1 MKRHSRPI
9 GLLPTILLGF
19 ACSVVVTLFALWAHP
34 VSVLAML
41 DKMLHQ
47 PLILVLNWLPVAL
60 LIAAFAFAFR
70 NVFWSSAAVGAV
82 VGVMSLINRVKL
94 TVRGEPFV
102 PRDITLIKEAADAAG
117 SYDMTLPWFQAGCLL
132 VLTAA
137 FIVLGVLLP
146 LKKAENAPKK
156 RETLVRIVG
165 FVLCA
170 AVLVSAVGL
179 VYSST
184 ELYNSF
190 ETTEPYNLSSVN
202 NELGFVYYFCY
213 HFSTYKIEK
222 PEGFDRDEAAS
233 WETGYVPAQDAA
245 DVNVVFVMNE
255 AFSDILNED
264 VFVFPEGENPMEVY
278 NSLAESENAWAG
290 HIVVP
295 YFAGGTAD
303 TEFDVVSGMQTN
315 LLNPASPSLTAF
327 RTVNRNLDS
336 IFRVFGSDGYTSCF
350 MHPGQSW
357 FYNRENVYDWF
368 GADESFFVEDF
379 EDAEYKGDWVTDES
393 VLRMLES
400 RFEEKSA
407 GGGLDF
413 TYAVTI
419 QNHMSYTEDKYGD
432 YVCPEVETTA
442 ELSPEIQTAVNV
454 YAEGIRD
461 ANALLESLTEFYSAQ
476 SEPVLLVFFG
486 DHLPYL
492 GDNRQGYSELGL
504 PAAEI
509 VGGED
514 PYAAYT
520 APVLIWCNDAAA
532 EALDF
537 ENAVDALDLPEDG
550 RISAC
555 YLGTAVL
562 ELTGRGEVSPWFAF
576 LNEMRRE
583 LPVLH
588 NGFYESADGVIS
600 TEPTAEQSELVSRMR
615 CWAYYKLRYGVVD

>member
-1 MKRHSRPI
+1 MKRHSRPV
-9 GLLPTILLGF
+9 GLLTAILLGL
-19 ACSVVVTLFALWAHP
+19 ACGVVVTLFVLWAHP

-41 DKMLHQ
+41 GKMLRQ
-47 PLILVLNWLPVAL
+47 PLILFLNWLPIAL
-60 LIAAFAFAFR
+60 LTAAFAFAFR
-70 NVFWSSAAVGAV
+70 NVFFSSALVGLIA
-82 VGVMSLINRVKL
+82 GAMSLINRVKL
-94 TVRGEPFV
+94 TIRGEPFV
-102 PRDITLIKEAADAAG
+102 PRDISLIKEAADAAG
-117 SYDMTLPWFQAGCLL
+117 SYDMTLPWFQIGCL
-132 VLTAA
+132 VVMTAV

-146 LKKAENAPKK
+146 LKKSEDAPKK
-156 RETLVRIVG
+156 RGALVRVMG
-165 FVLCA
+165 FVLCL
-170 AVLVSAVGL
+170 AVLVGAIGL

-184 ELYNSF
+184 DLYNSF

-233 WETGYVPAQDAA
+233 WETGYESAPDAA

-278 NSLAESENAWAG
+278 NTMAEGENAWAG

-303 TEFDVVSGMQTN
+303 TEFDVASGMQTN
-315 LLNPASPSLTAF
+315 LLNPAAPSLTAF
-327 RTVNRNLDS
+327 RTVNRDLDS
-336 IFRVFGSDGYTSCF
+336 IFRVFGADGYTSCF

-379 EDAEYKGDWVTDES
+379 DAEYKGSWVTDES
-393 VLRMLES
+393 VLRELVS

-419 QNHMSYTEDKYGD
+419 QNHMSYTAEKYGD

-461 ANALLESLTEFYSAQ
+461 ANAMLEDLTEFYSEQ

-492 GDNRQGYSELGL
+492 GDNRQGYAELGL
-504 PAAEI
+504 PAAS
-509 VGGED
+509 VTGGED
-514 PYAAYT
+514 PFAAYT
-520 APVLIWCNDAAA
+520 APVLFWCNDAAA

-537 ENAVDALDLPEDG
+537 ANAIEALDLPADG

-555 YLGTAVL
+555 YLGAVVL

-588 NGFYESADGVIS
+588 NGYYESADGEIT
-600 TEPTAEQSELVSRMR
+600 TEPTAEEAALVSRMR
-615 CWAYYKLRYGVVD
+615 CWAYYKLRYGVVK

>member
-1 MKRHSRPI
+1 MKRHSRPV
-9 GLLPTILLGF
+9 GLLTAILLGL
-19 ACSVVVTLFALWAHP
+19 ACGVVVTLFVLWAHP

-41 DKMLHQ
+41 GKMLRQ
-47 PLILVLNWLPVAL
+47 PLILFLNWLPIAL
-60 LIAAFAFAFR
+60 LTAAFAFAFR
-70 NVFWSSAAVGAV
+70 NVFFSSALVGLIA
-82 VGVMSLINRVKL
+82 GAMSLINRVKL
-94 TVRGEPFV
+94 TIRGEPFV
-102 PRDITLIKEAADAAG
+102 PRDISLIKEAADAAG
-117 SYDMTLPWFQAGCLL
+117 SYDMTLPWFQIGCL
-132 VLTAA
+132 VVMTAV

-146 LKKAENAPKK
+146 LKKSEDAPKK
-156 RETLVRIVG
+156 RGALVRVMG
-165 FVLCA
+165 FVLCL
-170 AVLVSAVGL
+170 AVLVGAVGL

-184 ELYNSF
+184 DLYNSF
-190 ETTEPYNLSSVN
+190 KTTEPYNLSSVN

-222 PEGFDRDEAAS
+222 PEGFDREEAAS
-233 WETGYVPAQDAA
+233 WETGYESAPDAA
-245 DVNVVFVMNE
+245 DVNVVFVMDE

-278 NSLAESENAWAG
+278 NTLAEGENAWAG

-303 TEFDVVSGMQTN
+303 TEFDVASGMQTN
-315 LLNPASPSLTAF
+315 LLNPAAPSLTAF
-327 RTVNRNLDS
+327 RTVNRDLDS
-336 IFRVFGSDGYTSCF
+336 IFRVFGADGYTSCF

-379 EDAEYKGDWVTDES
+379 DAEYKGSWVTDES
-393 VLRMLES
+393 VLRELVS

-419 QNHMSYTEDKYGD
+419 QNHMSYTAEKYGD

-461 ANALLESLTEFYSAQ
+461 ANAMLEDLTEFYSEQ

-492 GDNRQGYSELGL
+492 GDNRQGYAELGL
-504 PAAEI
+504 PAAS
-509 VGGED
+509 VTGGED
-514 PYAAYT
+514 PFAAYT
-520 APVLIWCNDAAA
+520 APVLFWCNDAAA

-537 ENAVDALDLPEDG
+537 ANAIEALDLPADG

-555 YLGTAVL
+555 YLGAAVL

-588 NGFYESADGVIS
+588 NGYYESADGEIT
-600 TEPTAEQSELVSRMR
+600 TEPTAEEAALVSRMR
-615 CWAYYKLRYGVVD
+615 CWAYYKLRYGVVK

>member
-1 MKRHSRPI
+1 MKRHSRPV
-9 GLLPTILLGF
+9 GLLTAILLGL
-19 ACSVVVTLFALWAHP
+19 ACSVVVTLFVLWAHP

-41 DKMLHQ
+41 GKMLRQ
-47 PLILVLNWLPVAL
+47 PLILFLNWLPIAL
-60 LIAAFAFAFR
+60 LTAAFAFAFR
-70 NVFWSSAAVGAV
+70 NVFFSSALVGLIA
-82 VGVMSLINRVKL
+82 GAMSLINRVKL
-94 TVRGEPFV
+94 TIRGEPFV
-102 PRDITLIKEAADAAG
+102 PRDISLIKEAADAAG
-117 SYDMTLPWFQAGCLL
+117 SYDMTLPWFQIGCL
-132 VLTAA
+132 VVMTAV

-146 LKKAENAPKK
+146 LKKSEDAPKK
-156 RETLVRIVG
+156 RGALVRVMG
-165 FVLCA
+165 FVLCL
-170 AVLVSAVGL
+170 AVLVGAVGL

-184 ELYNSF
+184 DLYNSF
-190 ETTEPYNLSSVN
+190 KTTEPYNLSSVN

-222 PEGFDRDEAAS
+222 PEGFDREEAAS
-233 WETGYVPAQDAA
+233 WEIGYESAPDAA

-278 NSLAESENAWAG
+278 NTMAEGENAWAG

-303 TEFDVVSGMQTN
+303 TEFDVASGMQTN
-315 LLNPASPSLTAF
+315 LLNPAAPSLTAF
-327 RTVNRNLDS
+327 RTVNRDLDS
-336 IFRVFGSDGYTSCF
+336 IFRIFGADGYTSCF

-379 EDAEYKGDWVTDES
+379 DAEYKGSWVTDES
-393 VLRMLES
+393 VLRELVS

-419 QNHMSYTEDKYGD
+419 QNHMSYTAEKYGD

-461 ANALLESLTEFYSAQ
+461 ANAMLEDLMEFYSEQ

-492 GDNRQGYSELGL
+492 GDNRQGYAELGL
-504 PAAEI
+504 PAAS
-509 VGGED
+509 VTGGED
-514 PYAAYT
+514 PFAAYT
-520 APVLIWCNDAAA
+520 APVLFWCNDAAA

-537 ENAVDALDLPEDG
+537 ANAIEALDLPADG

-555 YLGTAVL
+555 YLGAAVL
-562 ELTGRGEVSPWFAF
+562 ELCGRGEVSPWFGY

-583 LPVLH
+583 LPIMHGGV
-588 NGFYESADGVIS
+588 FETADGALT
-600 TEPTAEQSELVSRMR
+600 TELSGEQAQLLSKMR
-615 CWAYYKLRYGVVD
+615 CWAYYKLRYGTVG

>member
-1 MKRHSRPI
+1 MKRHSRPV
-9 GLLPTILLGF
+9 GLLTAILLGL
-19 ACSVVVTLFALWAHP
+19 ACSVVVTLFVLWAHP

-41 DKMLHQ
+41 GKMLRQ
-47 PLILVLNWLPVAL
+47 PLILFLNWLPIAL
-60 LIAAFAFAFR
+60 LTAAFAFAFR
-70 NVFWSSAAVGAV
+70 NVFFSSALVGLIA
-82 VGVMSLINRVKL
+82 GAMSLINRVKL
-94 TVRGEPFV
+94 TIRGEPFV
-102 PRDITLIKEAADAAG
+102 PRDISLIKEAADAAG
-117 SYDMTLPWFQAGCLL
+117 SYDMTLPWFQIGCL
-132 VLTAA
+132 VVMTAV

-146 LKKAENAPKK
+146 LKKSEDAPKK
-156 RETLVRIVG
+156 RGALVRVMG
-165 FVLCA
+165 FVLCL
-170 AVLVSAVGL
+170 AVLVGAVGL

-184 ELYNSF
+184 DLYNSF
-190 ETTEPYNLSSVN
+190 KTTEPYNLSSVN

-222 PEGFDRDEAAS
+222 PEGFDREEAAS
-233 WETGYVPAQDAA
+233 WEIGYESAPDAA

-278 NSLAESENAWAG
+278 NTMAEGENAWAG

-303 TEFDVVSGMQTN
+303 TEFDVASGMQTN
-315 LLNPASPSLTAF
+315 LLNPAAPSLTAF
-327 RTVNRNLDS
+327 RTVNRDLDS
-336 IFRVFGSDGYTSCF
+336 IFRIFGADGYTSCF

-379 EDAEYKGDWVTDES
+379 DAEYKGSWVTDES
-393 VLRMLES
+393 VLRELVS

-419 QNHMSYTEDKYGD
+419 QNHMSYTAEKYGD

-461 ANALLESLTEFYSAQ
+461 ANAMLEDLTEFYSEQ

-492 GDNRQGYSELGL
+492 GDNRQGYAELGL
-504 PAAEI
+504 PAAS
-509 VGGED
+509 VTGGED
-514 PYAAYT
+514 PFAAYT
-520 APVLIWCNDAAA
+520 APVLFWCNDAAA

-537 ENAVDALDLPEDG
+537 ANAIEALDLPADG

-555 YLGTAVL
+555 YLGAVVL

-588 NGFYESADGVIS
+588 NGYYEGADGEIT
-600 TEPTAEQSELVSRMR
+600 TEPTAEEAALVSRMR
-615 CWAYYKLRYGVVD
+615 CWAYYKLRYGVVK

>member
-1 MKRHSRPI
+1 MKRHSRPV
-9 GLLPTILLGF
+9 GLLTAILLGL
-19 ACSVVVTLFALWAHP
+19 ACGVVVTLFVLWAHP

-41 DKMLHQ
+41 GKMLRQ
-47 PLILVLNWLPVAL
+47 PLILFLNWLPIAL
-60 LIAAFAFAFR
+60 LTAAFAFAFR
-70 NVFWSSAAVGAV
+70 NVFFSSALVGLIA
-82 VGVMSLINRVKL
+82 GAMSLINRVKL
-94 TVRGEPFV
+94 TIRGEPFV
-102 PRDITLIKEAADAAG
+102 PRDISLIKEAADAAG
-117 SYDMTLPWFQAGCLL
+117 SYDMTLPWFQIGCL
-132 VLTAA
+132 VVMTAV
-137 FIVLGVLLP
+137 FIALGVLLP
-146 LKKAENAPKK
+146 LKKSEDAPKK
-156 RETLVRIVG
+156 RGALVRVMG
-165 FVLCA
+165 FVLCL
-170 AVLVSAVGL
+170 AVLVGAVGL

-184 ELYNSF
+184 DLYNSF

-233 WETGYVPAQDAA
+233 WETGYESAPDAA

-278 NSLAESENAWAG
+278 NTLAEGENAWAG

-303 TEFDVVSGMQTN
+303 TEFDVASGMQTN
-315 LLNPASPSLTAF
+315 LLNPAAPSLTAF
-327 RTVNRNLDS
+327 RTVNRDLDS
-336 IFRVFGSDGYTSCF
+336 IFRIFGADGYTSCF

-379 EDAEYKGDWVTDES
+379 DAEYKGSWVTDES
-393 VLRMLES
+393 VLRELIS

-419 QNHMSYTEDKYGD
+419 QNHMSYTAEKYGD

-461 ANALLESLTEFYSAQ
+461 ANAMLEDLTEFYSEQ

-492 GDNRQGYSELGL
+492 GDNRQGYAELGL
-504 PAAEI
+504 PAAS
-509 VGGED
+509 VTGGED
-514 PYAAYT
+514 PFAAYT
-520 APVLIWCNDAAA
+520 APVLFWCNDAAA

-537 ENAVDALDLPEDG
+537 ANAIEALDLPADG

-555 YLGTAVL
+555 YLGAVVL

-588 NGFYESADGVIS
+588 NGYYESADGEIT
-600 TEPTAEQSELVSRMR
+600 TEPTAEEAALVSRMR
-615 CWAYYKLRYGVVD
+615 CWAYYKLRYGVVK

>member
-1 MKRHSRPI
+1 MKRHSRPV
-9 GLLPTILLGF
+9 GLLTAILLGL
-19 ACSVVVTLFALWAHP
+19 ACSVVVTLFVLWAHP

-41 DKMLHQ
+41 GKMLRQ
-47 PLILVLNWLPVAL
+47 PLILFLNWLPIAL
-60 LIAAFAFAFR
+60 LTAAFAFAFR
-70 NVFWSSAAVGAV
+70 NVFFSSALVGLIA
-82 VGVMSLINRVKL
+82 GAMSLINRVKL
-94 TVRGEPFV
+94 TIRGEPFV
-102 PRDITLIKEAADAAG
+102 PRDISLIKEAADAAG
-117 SYDMTLPWFQAGCLL
+117 SYDMTLPWFQIGCL
-132 VLTAA
+132 VVMTAV

-146 LKKAENAPKK
+146 LKKSEDAPKK
-156 RETLVRIVG
+156 RGALVRVMG
-165 FVLCA
+165 FVLCL
-170 AVLVSAVGL
+170 AVLVGAVGL

-184 ELYNSF
+184 DLYNSF

-233 WETGYVPAQDAA
+233 WETGYESAPDAA

-278 NSLAESENAWAG
+278 NTLAEGENAWAG

-303 TEFDVVSGMQTN
+303 TEFDVASGMQTN
-315 LLNPASPSLTAF
+315 LLNPAAPSLTAF
-327 RTVNRNLDS
+327 RTVNRDLDS
-336 IFRVFGSDGYTSCF
+336 IFRVFGADGYTSCF

-379 EDAEYKGDWVTDES
+379 DAEYKGSWVTDES
-393 VLRMLES
+393 VLRELIS

-419 QNHMSYTEDKYGD
+419 QNHMSYTAEKYGD

-461 ANALLESLTEFYSAQ
+461 ANAMLEDLTEFYSAQ
-476 SEPVLLVFFG
+476 DEPVLLVFFG

-492 GDNRQGYSELGL
+492 GDNRQGYAELGL
-504 PAAEI
+504 PAAS
-509 VGGED
+509 VTGGED
-514 PYAAYT
+514 PFAAYT
-520 APVLIWCNDAAA
+520 APVLFWCNDAAA

-537 ENAVDALDLPEDG
+537 ANAIEALDLPADG

-555 YLGTAVL
+555 YLGAAVL

-588 NGFYESADGVIS
+588 NGYYESADGEIT
-600 TEPTAEQSELVSRMR
+600 TEPTAEETALVSRMR
-615 CWAYYKLRYGVVD
+615 CWAYYKLRYGVVK

>member
-1 MKRHSRPI
+1 MKRHSRPV
-9 GLLPTILLGF
+9 GLLTAILLGL
-19 ACSVVVTLFALWAHP
+19 ACSVVVTLFVLWAHP

-41 DKMLHQ
+41 GKMLRQ
-47 PLILVLNWLPVAL
+47 PLILFLNWLPIAL
-60 LIAAFAFAFR
+60 LTAAFAFAFR
-70 NVFWSSAAVGAV
+70 NVFFSSALVGLIA
-82 VGVMSLINRVKL
+82 GAMSLINRVKL
-94 TVRGEPFV
+94 TIRGEPFV
-102 PRDITLIKEAADAAG
+102 PRDISLIKEAADAAG
-117 SYDMTLPWFQAGCLL
+117 SYDMTLPWFQIGCL
-132 VLTAA
+132 VVMTAV

-146 LKKAENAPKK
+146 LKKSEDAPKK
-156 RETLVRIVG
+156 RGALVRVMG
-165 FVLCA
+165 FVLCL
-170 AVLVSAVGL
+170 AVLVGAVGL

-184 ELYNSF
+184 DLYNSF

-202 NELGFVYYFCY
+202 NELGFVYYFCC

-233 WETGYVPAQDAA
+233 WETGYESAPDAA

-278 NSLAESENAWAG
+278 NTLAEGENAWAG

-315 LLNPASPSLTAF
+315 LLNPAAPSLTAF
-327 RTVNRNLDS
+327 RTVNRDLDS
-336 IFRVFGSDGYTSCF
+336 IFRVFGADGYTSCF

-379 EDAEYKGDWVTDES
+379 DAEYKGSWVTDES
-393 VLRMLES
+393 VLRELVS

-419 QNHMSYTEDKYGD
+419 QNHMSYTAEKYGD

-461 ANALLESLTEFYSAQ
+461 ANAMLEDLTEFYSEQ

-492 GDNRQGYSELGL
+492 GDNRQGYAELGL
-504 PAAEI
+504 PAAS
-509 VGGED
+509 VTGGED
-514 PYAAYT
+514 PFAAYT
-520 APVLIWCNDAAA
+520 APVLFWCNDAAA

-537 ENAVDALDLPEDG
+537 ANAIEALDLPADG

-555 YLGTAVL
+555 YLGAAVL

-588 NGFYESADGVIS
+588 NGYYESADGEIT
-600 TEPTAEQSELVSRMR
+600 TEPTAEEAALVSRMR
-615 CWAYYKLRYGVVD
+615 CWAYYKLRYGVVK

>member
-1 MKRHSRPI
+1 MKRHSRPV
-9 GLLPTILLGF
+9 GLLTAILLGL
-19 ACSVVVTLFALWAHP
+19 ACGVVVTLFVLWAHP

-41 DKMLHQ
+41 GKMLRQ
-47 PLILVLNWLPVAL
+47 PLILFLNWLPIAL
-60 LIAAFAFAFR
+60 LTAAFAFAFR
-70 NVFWSSAAVGAV
+70 NVFFSSALVGLIVGA
-82 VGVMSLINRVKL
+82 MSLINRVKL
-94 TVRGEPFV
+94 TIRGEPFV
-102 PRDITLIKEAADAAG
+102 PRDISLIKEAADAAG
-117 SYDMTLPWFQAGCLL
+117 SYDMTLPWFQIGCL
-132 VLTAA
+132 VVMTAV

-146 LKKAENAPKK
+146 LKKSEDAPKK
-156 RETLVRIVG
+156 RGALVRVMG
-165 FVLCA
+165 FVLCL
-170 AVLVSAVGL
+170 AVLVGAVGL

-184 ELYNSF
+184 DLYNSF

-222 PEGFDRDEAAS
+222 PEGFDREEAAS
-233 WETGYVPAQDAA
+233 WETGYESAPDAA

-278 NSLAESENAWAG
+278 NTLAEGENAWAG

-303 TEFDVVSGMQTN
+303 TEFDVASGMQTN
-315 LLNPASPSLTAF
+315 LLNPAAPSLTAF
-327 RTVNRNLDS
+327 RTVNRDLDS
-336 IFRVFGSDGYTSCF
+336 IFRVFGADGYTSCF

-379 EDAEYKGDWVTDES
+379 DAEYKGSWVTDES
-393 VLRMLES
+393 VLRELVS

-419 QNHMSYTEDKYGD
+419 QNHMSYTAEKYGD

-461 ANALLESLTEFYSAQ
+461 ANAMLEDLTEFYSEQ

-492 GDNRQGYSELGL
+492 GDNRQGYAELGL
-504 PAAEI
+504 PAAS
-509 VGGED
+509 VTGGED
-514 PYAAYT
+514 PFAAYT
-520 APVLIWCNDAAA
+520 APVLFWCNDAAA

-537 ENAVDALDLPEDG
+537 ANAIEALDLPADG

-555 YLGTAVL
+555 YLGAVVL

-588 NGFYESADGVIS
+588 NGYYESADGEIT
-600 TEPTAEQSELVSRMR
+600 TEPTAEEAALVSRMR
-615 CWAYYKLRYGVVD
+615 CWAYYKLRYGVVK

>member
-1 MKRHSRPI
+1 MKRHSRPV
-9 GLLPTILLGF
+9 GLLTAILLGL
-19 ACSVVVTLFALWAHP
+19 ACSVVVTLFVLWAHP

-41 DKMLHQ
+41 GKMLRQ
-47 PLILVLNWLPVAL
+47 PLILFLNWLPIAL
-60 LIAAFAFAFR
+60 LTAAFAFAFR
-70 NVFWSSAAVGAV
+70 NVFFSSALVGLIA
-82 VGVMSLINRVKL
+82 GAMSLINRVKL
-94 TVRGEPFV
+94 TIRGEPFV
-102 PRDITLIKEAADAAG
+102 PRDISLIKEAADAAG
-117 SYDMTLPWFQAGCLL
+117 SYDMTLPWFQIGCL
-132 VLTAA
+132 VVMTAV

-146 LKKAENAPKK
+146 LKKSEDAPKK
-156 RETLVRIVG
+156 RGALVRVMG
-165 FVLCA
+165 FVLCL
-170 AVLVSAVGL
+170 AVLVGAVGL

-184 ELYNSF
+184 DLYNSF

-233 WETGYVPAQDAA
+233 WETGYESAPDAA

-278 NSLAESENAWAG
+278 NTLAEGENAWAG

-303 TEFDVVSGMQTN
+303 TEFDVASGMQTN
-315 LLNPASPSLTAF
+315 LLNPAAPSLTAF
-327 RTVNRNLDS
+327 RTVNRDLDS
-336 IFRVFGSDGYTSCF
+336 IFRIFGADGYTSCF

-379 EDAEYKGDWVTDES
+379 DAEYKGSWVTDES
-393 VLRMLES
+393 VLRELVS

-419 QNHMSYTEDKYGD
+419 QNHMSYTAEKYGD
-432 YVCPEVETTA
+432 YVCPEVETTV

-461 ANALLESLTEFYSAQ
+461 ANAMLEDLTEFYSEQ

-492 GDNRQGYSELGL
+492 GDNRQGYAELGL
-504 PAAEI
+504 PAAS
-509 VGGED
+509 VTGGED
-514 PYAAYT
+514 PFAAYT
-520 APVLIWCNDAAA
+520 APVLFWCNDAAA

-537 ENAVDALDLPEDG
+537 ANAIEALDLPADG

-555 YLGTAVL
+555 YLGAAVL

-588 NGFYESADGVIS
+588 NGYYESADGEIT
-600 TEPTAEQSELVSRMR
+600 TEPTAEEAALVSRMR
-615 CWAYYKLRYGVVD
+615 CWAYYKLRYGVVK

>member
-1 MKRHSRPI
+1 MKRHSRPV
-9 GLLPTILLGF
+9 GLLTAILLGL
-19 ACSVVVTLFALWAHP
+19 ACGVVVTLFVLWAHP

-41 DKMLHQ
+41 GKMLRQ
-47 PLILVLNWLPVAL
+47 PLILFLNWLPIAL
-60 LIAAFAFAFR
+60 LTAAFAFAFR
-70 NVFWSSAAVGAV
+70 NVFFSSALVGLIA
-82 VGVMSLINRVKL
+82 GAMSLINRVKL
-94 TVRGEPFV
+94 TIRGEPFV
-102 PRDITLIKEAADAAG
+102 PRDISLIKEAADAAG
-117 SYDMTLPWFQAGCLL
+117 SYDMTLPWFQIGCL
-132 VLTAA
+132 VVMTAV

-146 LKKAENAPKK
+146 LKKSEDAPKK
-156 RETLVRIVG
+156 RGALVRVMG
-165 FVLCA
+165 FVLCL
-170 AVLVSAVGL
+170 AVLVGAVGL

-184 ELYNSF
+184 DLYNSF

-222 PEGFDRDEAAS
+222 PEGFDREEAAS
-233 WETGYVPAQDAA
+233 WETGYESAPDAA

-278 NSLAESENAWAG
+278 NTMAEGENAWAG

-303 TEFDVVSGMQTN
+303 TEFDVASGMQTN
-315 LLNPASPSLTAF
+315 LLNPAAPSLTAF
-327 RTVNRNLDS
+327 RTVNRDLDS
-336 IFRVFGSDGYTSCF
+336 IFRVFGADGYTSCF

-379 EDAEYKGDWVTDES
+379 DAEYKGSWVTDES
-393 VLRMLES
+393 VLRELVS

-419 QNHMSYTEDKYGD
+419 QNHMSYTAEKYGD

-442 ELSPEIQTAVNV
+442 ELSPEIRTAVNV

-461 ANALLESLTEFYSAQ
+461 ANAMLEDLTEFYSEQ

-492 GDNRQGYSELGL
+492 GDNRQGYAELGL
-504 PAAEI
+504 PAAS
-509 VGGED
+509 VTGGED
-514 PYAAYT
+514 PFAAYT
-520 APVLIWCNDAAA
+520 APVLFWCNDAAA

-537 ENAVDALDLPEDG
+537 ANAIEALDLPADG

-555 YLGTAVL
+555 YLGAAVL

-588 NGFYESADGVIS
+588 NGYYESADGEIT
-600 TEPTAEQSELVSRMR
+600 TEPTAEEAALVSRMR
-615 CWAYYKLRYGVVD
+615 CWAYYKLRYGVVK

>member
-1 MKRHSRPI
+1 MKRHSRPV
-9 GLLPTILLGF
+9 GLLTAILLGL
-19 ACSVVVTLFALWAHP
+19 ACSVVVTLFVLWAHP

-41 DKMLHQ
+41 GKMLRQ
-47 PLILVLNWLPVAL
+47 PLILFLNWLPIAL
-60 LIAAFAFAFR
+60 LTAAFAFAFR
-70 NVFWSSAAVGAV
+70 NVFFSSALVGLIA
-82 VGVMSLINRVKL
+82 GAMSLINRVKL
-94 TVRGEPFV
+94 TIRGEPFV
-102 PRDITLIKEAADAAG
+102 PRDISLIKEAADAAG
-117 SYDMTLPWFQAGCLL
+117 SYDMTLPWFQIGCL
-132 VLTAA
+132 VVMTAV

-146 LKKAENAPKK
+146 LKKSEDAPKK
-156 RETLVRIVG
+156 RGALVRVMG
-165 FVLCA
+165 FVLCL
-170 AVLVSAVGL
+170 AVLVGAVGL

-184 ELYNSF
+184 DLYNSF

-202 NELGFVYYFCY
+202 NELGFAYYFCY

-233 WETGYVPAQDAA
+233 WETGYESAPDAA

-278 NSLAESENAWAG
+278 NTLAEGENAWAG

-303 TEFDVVSGMQTN
+303 TEFDVASGMQTN
-315 LLNPASPSLTAF
+315 LLNPAAPSLTAF
-327 RTVNRNLDS
+327 RTVNRDLDS
-336 IFRVFGSDGYTSCF
+336 IFRIFGADGYTSCF

-379 EDAEYKGDWVTDES
+379 DAEYKGSWVTDES
-393 VLRMLES
+393 VLRELVS

-419 QNHMSYTEDKYGD
+419 QNHMSYTAEKYGD

-461 ANALLESLTEFYSAQ
+461 ANAMLEDLTEFYSEQ

-492 GDNRQGYSELGL
+492 GDNRQGYAELGL
-504 PAAEI
+504 PAAS
-509 VGGED
+509 VTGGED
-514 PYAAYT
+514 PFAAYT
-520 APVLIWCNDAAA
+520 APVLFWCNDAAA

-537 ENAVDALDLPEDG
+537 ENAIEALDLPADG

-555 YLGTAVL
+555 YLGAAVL

-588 NGFYESADGVIS
+588 NGYYESADGEIT
-600 TEPTAEQSELVSRMR
+600 TEPTAEEAALVSRMR
-615 CWAYYKLRYGVVD
+615 CWAYYKLRYGVVK

>member
-1 MKRHSRPI
+1 MKRHSRPV
-9 GLLPTILLGF
+9 GLLTAILLGL
-19 ACSVVVTLFALWAHP
+19 ACSVVVTLFVLWAHP

-41 DKMLHQ
+41 GKMLRQ
-47 PLILVLNWLPVAL
+47 PLILFLNWLPIAL
-60 LIAAFAFAFR
+60 LTAAFAFAFR
-70 NVFWSSAAVGAV
+70 NVFFSSALVGLIA
-82 VGVMSLINRVKL
+82 GAMSLINRVKL
-94 TVRGEPFV
+94 TIRGEPFV
-102 PRDITLIKEAADAAG
+102 PRDISLIKEAADAAG
-117 SYDMTLPWFQAGCLL
+117 SYDMTLPWFQIGCL
-132 VLTAA
+132 VVMTAV

-146 LKKAENAPKK
+146 LKKSEDAPKK
-156 RETLVRIVG
+156 RGALVRVMG
-165 FVLCA
+165 FVLCL
-170 AVLVSAVGL
+170 AVLVGAVGL

-184 ELYNSF
+184 DLYNSF

-233 WETGYVPAQDAA
+233 WETGYESAPDAA

-278 NSLAESENAWAG
+278 NTLAEGENAWAG

-315 LLNPASPSLTAF
+315 LLNPAAPSLTAF
-327 RTVNRNLDS
+327 RTVNRDLDS
-336 IFRVFGSDGYTSCF
+336 IFRVFGADGYTSCF

-379 EDAEYKGDWVTDES
+379 DAEYKGSWVTDES
-393 VLRMLES
+393 VLRELVS

-419 QNHMSYTEDKYGD
+419 QNHMSYTAEKYGD

-461 ANALLESLTEFYSAQ
+461 ANAMLEDLTEFYSEQ

-492 GDNRQGYSELGL
+492 GDNRQGYAELGL
-504 PAAEI
+504 PAAS
-509 VGGED
+509 VTGGED
-514 PYAAYT
+514 PFAAYT
-520 APVLIWCNDAAA
+520 APVLFWCNDAAA

-537 ENAVDALDLPEDG
+537 ANAIEALDLPADG

-555 YLGTAVL
+555 YLGAVVL

-588 NGFYESADGVIS
+588 NGYYESADGEIT
-600 TEPTAEQSELVSRMR
+600 TEPTAEEAALVSRMR
-615 CWAYYKLRYGVVD
+615 CWAYYKLRYGVVK

>member
-1 MKRHSRPI
+1 MKRHSRPV
-9 GLLPTILLGF
+9 GLLTAILLGL
-19 ACSVVVTLFALWAHP
+19 ACSVVVTLFVLWAHP

-41 DKMLHQ
+41 GKMLRQ
-47 PLILVLNWLPVAL
+47 PLILFLNWLPIAL
-60 LIAAFAFAFR
+60 LTAAFAFAFR
-70 NVFWSSAAVGAV
+70 NVFFSSALVGLIA
-82 VGVMSLINRVKL
+82 GAMSLINRVKL
-94 TVRGEPFV
+94 TIRGEPFV
-102 PRDITLIKEAADAAG
+102 PRDISLIKEAADAAG
-117 SYDMTLPWFQAGCLL
+117 SYDMTLPWFQIGCL
-132 VLTAA
+132 VVMTAV
-137 FIVLGVLLP
+137 FIALGVLLP
-146 LKKAENAPKK
+146 LKKSEDAPKK
-156 RETLVRIVG
+156 RGALVRVMG
-165 FVLCA
+165 FVLCL
-170 AVLVSAVGL
+170 AVLVGAVGL

-184 ELYNSF
+184 DLYNSF

-233 WETGYVPAQDAA
+233 WETGYESAPDAA

-278 NSLAESENAWAG
+278 NTLAEGENAWAG

-303 TEFDVVSGMQTN
+303 TEFDVASGMQTN
-315 LLNPASPSLTAF
+315 LLNPAAPSLTAF
-327 RTVNRNLDS
+327 RTVNRDLDS
-336 IFRVFGSDGYTSCF
+336 IFRIFGADGYTSCF

-379 EDAEYKGDWVTDES
+379 DAEYKGSWVTDES
-393 VLRMLES
+393 VLRELVS

-419 QNHMSYTEDKYGD
+419 QNHMSYTAEKYGD

-461 ANALLESLTEFYSAQ
+461 ANAMLEDLTEFYSEQ

-492 GDNRQGYSELGL
+492 GDNRQGYAELGL
-504 PAAEI
+504 PAAS
-509 VGGED
+509 VTGGED
-514 PYAAYT
+514 PFAAYT
-520 APVLIWCNDAAA
+520 APVLFWCNDAAA

-537 ENAVDALDLPEDG
+537 ANAIEALDLPADG

-555 YLGTAVL
+555 YLGAVVL

-588 NGFYESADGVIS
+588 NGYYESADGEIT
-600 TEPTAEQSELVSRMR
+600 TEPTAEEAALVSRMR
-615 CWAYYKLRYGVVD
+615 CWAYYKLRYGVVK

>member
-1 MKRHSRPI
+1 MKRHSRPV
-9 GLLPTILLGF
+9 GLLTAILLGL
-19 ACSVVVTLFALWAHP
+19 ACSVVVTLFVLWAHP

-41 DKMLHQ
+41 GKMLRQ
-47 PLILVLNWLPVAL
+47 PLILFLNWLPIAL
-60 LIAAFAFAFR
+60 LTAAFAFAFR
-70 NVFWSSAAVGAV
+70 NVFFSSALVGLIA
-82 VGVMSLINRVKL
+82 GVMSIINRVKL
-94 TVRGEPFV
+94 TIRGEPFV
-102 PRDITLIKEAADAAG
+102 PRDISLIKEAADAAG
-117 SYDMTLPWFQAGCLL
+117 SYDMTLPWFQIGCL
-132 VLTAA
+132 VVMTAV
-137 FIVLGVLLP
+137 FIALGVLLP
-146 LKKAENAPKK
+146 LKKSEDAPKK
-156 RETLVRIVG
+156 RGALVRVTG
-165 FVLCA
+165 FVLCL
-170 AVLVSAVGL
+170 AVLVGAVGL

-184 ELYNSF
+184 DLYNSF

-202 NELGFVYYFCY
+202 NELGFAYYFCY

-233 WETGYVPAQDAA
+233 WETGYESAPDAA

-278 NSLAESENAWAG
+278 NTMAEGENAWAG

-315 LLNPASPSLTAF
+315 LLNPAAPSLTAF
-327 RTVNRNLDS
+327 RTVNRDLDS
-336 IFRVFGSDGYTSCF
+336 IFRVFGADGYTSCF

-379 EDAEYKGDWVTDES
+379 DAEYKGSWVTDES
-393 VLRMLES
+393 VLRELVS

-419 QNHMSYTEDKYGD
+419 QNHMSYTAEKYGD

-461 ANALLESLTEFYSAQ
+461 ANAMLEDLTEFYSEQ

-492 GDNRQGYSELGL
+492 GDNRQGYAELGL
-504 PAAEI
+504 PAAS
-509 VGGED
+509 VTGGED
-514 PYAAYT
+514 PFAAYT
-520 APVLIWCNDAAA
+520 APVLFWCNDAAA

-537 ENAVDALDLPEDG
+537 ANAIEALDLPADG

-555 YLGTAVL
+555 YLGAAVL

-576 LNEMRRE
+576 LNEMRCE

-588 NGFYESADGVIS
+588 NGYYESADGEIT
-600 TEPTAEQSELVSRMR
+600 TEPTAEEAALVSRMR
-615 CWAYYKLRYGVVD
+615 CWAYYKLRYGVVK

>member
-1 MKRHSRPI
+1 MKRHSRPV
-9 GLLPTILLGF
+9 GLLTAILLGL
-19 ACSVVVTLFALWAHP
+19 ACSVVVTLFVLWAHP

-41 DKMLHQ
+41 GKMLRQ
-47 PLILVLNWLPVAL
+47 PLILFLNWLPIAL
-60 LIAAFAFAFR
+60 LTAAFAFAFR
-70 NVFWSSAAVGAV
+70 NVFFSSALVGLIA
-82 VGVMSLINRVKL
+82 GVMSIINRVKL
-94 TVRGEPFV
+94 TIRGEPFV
-102 PRDITLIKEAADAAG
+102 PRDISLIKEAADAAG
-117 SYDMTLPWFQAGCLL
+117 SYDMTLPWFQIGCL
-132 VLTAA
+132 VVMTAV
-137 FIVLGVLLP
+137 FIALGVLLP
-146 LKKAENAPKK
+146 LKKSEDAPKK
-156 RETLVRIVG
+156 RGALVRVTG
-165 FVLCA
+165 FVLCL
-170 AVLVSAVGL
+170 AVLVGAVGL

-184 ELYNSF
+184 DLYNSF

-233 WETGYVPAQDAA
+233 WETGYESAPDAA

-278 NSLAESENAWAG
+278 NTLAEGENAWAG

-303 TEFDVVSGMQTN
+303 TEFDVASGMQTN
-315 LLNPASPSLTAF
+315 LLNPAAPSLTAF
-327 RTVNRNLDS
+327 RTVNRDLDS
-336 IFRVFGSDGYTSCF
+336 IFRVFGADGYTSCF

-379 EDAEYKGDWVTDES
+379 DAEYKGSWVTDES
-393 VLRMLES
+393 VLRELVS

-419 QNHMSYTEDKYGD
+419 QNHMSYTAEKYGD

-461 ANALLESLTEFYSAQ
+461 ANAMLEDLTEFYSEQ

-492 GDNRQGYSELGL
+492 GDNRQGYAELGL
-504 PAAEI
+504 PAAS
-509 VGGED
+509 VTGGED
-514 PYAAYT
+514 PFAAYT
-520 APVLIWCNDAAA
+520 APVLFWCNDAAA

-537 ENAVDALDLPEDG
+537 ANAIEALDLPADG

-555 YLGTAVL
+555 YLGAVVL

-588 NGFYESADGVIS
+588 NGYYESADGEIT
-600 TEPTAEQSELVSRMR
+600 TEPTAEEAALVSRMR
-615 CWAYYKLRYGVVD
+615 CWAYYKLRYGVVK

>member
-1 MKRHSRPI
+1 MKRHSRPV
-9 GLLPTILLGF
+9 GLLTAILLGL
-19 ACSVVVTLFALWAHP
+19 ACGVVVTLFVLWAHP

-41 DKMLHQ
+41 GKMLRQ
-47 PLILVLNWLPVAL
+47 PLILFLNWLPIAL
-60 LIAAFAFAFR
+60 LTAAFAFAFR
-70 NVFWSSAAVGAV
+70 NVFFSSALVGLIA
-82 VGVMSLINRVKL
+82 GAMSLINRVKL
-94 TVRGEPFV
+94 TIRGEPFV
-102 PRDITLIKEAADAAG
+102 PRDISLIKEAADAAG
-117 SYDMTLPWFQAGCLL
+117 SYDMTLPWFQIGCL
-132 VLTAA
+132 VVMTAV

-146 LKKAENAPKK
+146 LKKSEDAPKK
-156 RETLVRIVG
+156 RGALVRVMG
-165 FVLCA
+165 FVLCL
-170 AVLVSAVGL
+170 AVLVGAVGL

-184 ELYNSF
+184 DLYNSF

-233 WETGYVPAQDAA
+233 WETGYESAPDAA

-278 NSLAESENAWAG
+278 NTLAEGENAWAG

-315 LLNPASPSLTAF
+315 LLNPAAPSLTAF
-327 RTVNRNLDS
+327 RTVNRDLDS
-336 IFRVFGSDGYTSCF
+336 IFRVFGADGYTSCF

-379 EDAEYKGDWVTDES
+379 DAEYKGSWVTDES
-393 VLRMLES
+393 VLRELVS

-419 QNHMSYTEDKYGD
+419 QNHMSYTAEKYGD

-461 ANALLESLTEFYSAQ
+461 ANAMLEDLTEFYSEQ

-492 GDNRQGYSELGL
+492 GDNRQGYAELGL
-504 PAAEI
+504 PAAS
-509 VGGED
+509 VTGGED
-514 PYAAYT
+514 PFAAYT
-520 APVLIWCNDAAA
+520 APVLFWCNDAAA

-537 ENAVDALDLPEDG
+537 ANAIEALDLPADG

-555 YLGTAVL
+555 YLGAVVL

-588 NGFYESADGVIS
+588 NGYYESADGEIT
-600 TEPTAEQSELVSRMR
+600 TEPTAEEAALVSRMR
-615 CWAYYKLRYGVVD
+615 CWAYYKLRYGVVK

>member
-1 MKRHSRPI
+1 MKRHSRPV
-9 GLLPTILLGF
+9 GLLTAILLGL
-19 ACSVVVTLFALWAHP
+19 ACSVVVTLFVLWAHP

-41 DKMLHQ
+41 GKMLRQ
-47 PLILVLNWLPVAL
+47 PLILFLNWLPIAL
-60 LIAAFAFAFR
+60 LTAAFAFAFR
-70 NVFWSSAAVGAV
+70 NVFFSSALVGLIA
-82 VGVMSLINRVKL
+82 GAMSLINRVKL
-94 TVRGEPFV
+94 TIRGEPFV
-102 PRDITLIKEAADAAG
+102 PRDISLIKEAADAAG
-117 SYDMTLPWFQAGCLL
+117 SYDMTLPWFQIGCL
-132 VLTAA
+132 VVMTAV

-146 LKKAENAPKK
+146 LKKSEDAPKK
-156 RETLVRIVG
+156 RGALVRVMG
-165 FVLCA
+165 FVLCL
-170 AVLVSAVGL
+170 AVLVGAVGL

-184 ELYNSF
+184 DLYNSF

-202 NELGFVYYFCY
+202 NELGFAYYFCY

-233 WETGYVPAQDAA
+233 WETGYESAPDAA

-278 NSLAESENAWAG
+278 NTLAEGENAWAG

-303 TEFDVVSGMQTN
+303 TEFDVASGMQTN
-315 LLNPASPSLTAF
+315 LLNPAAPSLTAF
-327 RTVNRNLDS
+327 RTVNRDLDS
-336 IFRVFGSDGYTSCF
+336 IFRVFGADGYTSCF

-379 EDAEYKGDWVTDES
+379 DAEYKGSWVTDES
-393 VLRMLES
+393 VLRELVS

-419 QNHMSYTEDKYGD
+419 QNHMSYTAEKYGD

-461 ANALLESLTEFYSAQ
+461 ANAMLEDLTEFYSAQ
-476 SEPVLLVFFG
+476 DEPVLLVFFG

-492 GDNRQGYSELGL
+492 GDNRQGYAELGL
-504 PAAEI
+504 PAAN
-509 VGGED
+509 VAGGED
-514 PYAAYT
+514 PFAAYT
-520 APVLIWCNDAAA
+520 APVLFWCNDAAA

-537 ENAVDALDLPEDG
+537 ANAIEALDLPADG

-555 YLGTAVL
+555 YLGAAVL

-588 NGFYESADGVIS
+588 NGYYESADGEIT
-600 TEPTAEQSELVSRMR
+600 TEPTAEEAALVSRMR
-615 CWAYYKLRYGVVD
+615 CWAYYKLRYGVVK

>member
-1 MKRHSRPI
+1 LKRHSRPV
-9 GLLPTILLGF
+9 GLLTAILLGL
-19 ACSVVVTLFALWAHP
+19 ACSVVVTLFVLWAHP

-41 DKMLHQ
+41 GKMLRQ
-47 PLILVLNWLPVAL
+47 PLILFLNWLPIAL
-60 LIAAFAFAFR
+60 LTAAFAFAFR
-70 NVFWSSAAVGAV
+70 NVFFSSALVGLIA
-82 VGVMSLINRVKL
+82 GVMSIINRVKL
-94 TVRGEPFV
+94 TIRGEPFV
-102 PRDITLIKEAADAAG
+102 PRDISLIKEAADAAG
-117 SYDMTLPWFQAGCLL
+117 SYDMTLPWFQIGCL
-132 VLTAA
+132 VVMTAV
-137 FIVLGVLLP
+137 FIALGVLLP
-146 LKKAENAPKK
+146 LKKSEDAPKK
-156 RETLVRIVG
+156 RGALVRVTG
-165 FVLCA
+165 FVLCL
-170 AVLVSAVGL
+170 AVLVGAVGL

-184 ELYNSF
+184 DLYNSF

-233 WETGYVPAQDAA
+233 WETGYESAPDAA

-278 NSLAESENAWAG
+278 NTLAEGENAWAG

-303 TEFDVVSGMQTN
+303 TEFDVASGMQTN
-315 LLNPASPSLTAF
+315 LLNPAAPSLTAF
-327 RTVNRNLDS
+327 RTVNRDLDS
-336 IFRVFGSDGYTSCF
+336 IFRVFGADGYTSCF

-379 EDAEYKGDWVTDES
+379 DAEYKGSWVTDES
-393 VLRMLES
+393 VLRELVS

-419 QNHMSYTEDKYGD
+419 QNHMSYTAEKYGD

-461 ANALLESLTEFYSAQ
+461 ANAMLEDLTEFYSEQ

-492 GDNRQGYSELGL
+492 GDNRQGYAELGL
-504 PAAEI
+504 PAAS
-509 VGGED
+509 VTGGED
-514 PYAAYT
+514 PFAAYT
-520 APVLIWCNDAAA
+520 APVLFWCNDAAA

-537 ENAVDALDLPEDG
+537 ANAIEALDLPADG

-555 YLGTAVL
+555 YLGAAVL

-588 NGFYESADGVIS
+588 NGYYESADGEIT
-600 TEPTAEQSELVSRMR
+600 TEPTAEEAALVSRMR
-615 CWAYYKLRYGVVD
+615 CWAYYKLRYGVVK

>member
-1 MKRHSRPI
+1 MKRHSRPV
-9 GLLPTILLGF
+9 GLLTAILLGL
-19 ACSVVVTLFALWAHP
+19 ACSVVVTLFVLWAHP

-41 DKMLHQ
+41 GKMLRQ
-47 PLILVLNWLPVAL
+47 PLILFLNWLPIAL
-60 LIAAFAFAFR
+60 LTAAFAFAFR
-70 NVFWSSAAVGAV
+70 NVFFSSALVGLIA
-82 VGVMSLINRVKL
+82 GAMSLINRVKL
-94 TVRGEPFV
+94 TIRGEPFV
-102 PRDITLIKEAADAAG
+102 PRDISLIKEAADAAG
-117 SYDMTLPWFQAGCLL
+117 SYDMALPWFQIGCL
-132 VLTAA
+132 VVMTAV

-146 LKKAENAPKK
+146 LKKSEDAPKK
-156 RETLVRIVG
+156 RGALVRVMG
-165 FVLCA
+165 FVLCL
-170 AVLVSAVGL
+170 AVLVGAVGL

-184 ELYNSF
+184 DLYNSF

-202 NELGFVYYFCY
+202 NELGFAYYFCY

-222 PEGFDRDEAAS
+222 PEGFDREEAAS
-233 WETGYVPAQDAA
+233 WEIGYESAPDAA

-278 NSLAESENAWAG
+278 NTMAEGENAWAG

-303 TEFDVVSGMQTN
+303 TEFDVASGMQTN
-315 LLNPASPSLTAF
+315 LLNPAAPSLTAF
-327 RTVNRNLDS
+327 RTVNRDLDS
-336 IFRVFGSDGYTSCF
+336 IFRIFGADGYTSCF

-379 EDAEYKGDWVTDES
+379 DAEYKGSWVTDES
-393 VLRMLES
+393 VLRELIS

-419 QNHMSYTEDKYGD
+419 QNHMSYTAEKYGD

-461 ANALLESLTEFYSAQ
+461 ANAMLEDLTEFYSEQ

-492 GDNRQGYSELGL
+492 GDNRQGYAELGL
-504 PAAEI
+504 PAAS
-509 VGGED
+509 VTGGED
-514 PYAAYT
+514 PFAAYT
-520 APVLIWCNDAAA
+520 APVLFWCNDAAA

-537 ENAVDALDLPEDG
+537 ANAIEALDLPADG

-555 YLGTAVL
+555 YLGAAVL

-588 NGFYESADGVIS
+588 NGYYESADGEIT
-600 TEPTAEQSELVSRMR
+600 TEPTAEEAALVSRMR
-615 CWAYYKLRYGVVD
+615 CWAYYKLRYGVVK

>member
-1 MKRHSRPI
+1 MKRHSRPV
-9 GLLPTILLGF
+9 GLLTAILLGL
-19 ACSVVVTLFALWAHP
+19 ACGVVVTLFVLWAHP

-41 DKMLHQ
+41 GKMLRQ
-47 PLILVLNWLPVAL
+47 PLILFLNWLPIAL
-60 LIAAFAFAFR
+60 LTAAFAFAFR
-70 NVFWSSAAVGAV
+70 NVFFSSALVGLIA
-82 VGVMSLINRVKL
+82 GAMSLINRVKL
-94 TVRGEPFV
+94 TIRGEPFV
-102 PRDITLIKEAADAAG
+102 PRDISLIKEAADAAG
-117 SYDMTLPWFQAGCLL
+117 SYDMTLPWFQIGCL
-132 VLTAA
+132 VVMTAV

-146 LKKAENAPKK
+146 LKKSEDAPKK
-156 RETLVRIVG
+156 RGALVRVTG
-165 FVLCA
+165 FVLCL
-170 AVLVSAVGL
+170 AVLVGAVGL

-184 ELYNSF
+184 DLYNSF

-233 WETGYVPAQDAA
+233 WETGYESAPDAA

-278 NSLAESENAWAG
+278 NTLAEGENAWAG

-303 TEFDVVSGMQTN
+303 TEFDVASGMQTN
-315 LLNPASPSLTAF
+315 LLNPAAPSLTAF
-327 RTVNRNLDS
+327 RTVNRDLDS
-336 IFRVFGSDGYTSCF
+336 IFRIFGADGYTSCF

-379 EDAEYKGDWVTDES
+379 DAEYKGSWVTDES
-393 VLRMLES
+393 VLRELVS

-419 QNHMSYTEDKYGD
+419 QNHMSYTAEKYGD

-461 ANALLESLTEFYSAQ
+461 ANAMLEDLTEFYSEQ

-492 GDNRQGYSELGL
+492 GDNRQGYAELGL
-504 PAAEI
+504 PAAS
-509 VGGED
+509 VTGGED
-514 PYAAYT
+514 PFAAYT
-520 APVLIWCNDAAA
+520 APVLFWCNDAAA

-537 ENAVDALDLPEDG
+537 ANAIEALDLPADG

-555 YLGTAVL
+555 YLGAVVL

-588 NGFYESADGVIS
+588 NGYYEGADGEIT
-600 TEPTAEQSELVSRMR
+600 TEPTAEEAALVSRMR
-615 CWAYYKLRYGVVD
+615 CWAYYKLRYGVVK

>member
-1 MKRHSRPI
+1 MKRHSRPV
-9 GLLPTILLGF
+9 GLLTAILLGL
-19 ACSVVVTLFALWAHP
+19 ACGVVVTLFVLWAHP

-41 DKMLHQ
+41 GKMLRQ
-47 PLILVLNWLPVAL
+47 PLILFLNWLPIAL
-60 LIAAFAFAFR
+60 LTAAFAFAFR
-70 NVFWSSAAVGAV
+70 NVFFSSALVGLIA
-82 VGVMSLINRVKL
+82 GAMSLINRVKL
-94 TVRGEPFV
+94 TIRGEPFV
-102 PRDITLIKEAADAAG
+102 PRDISLIKEAADAAG
-117 SYDMTLPWFQAGCLL
+117 SYDMTLPWFQIGCL
-132 VLTAA
+132 VVMTAV
-137 FIVLGVLLP
+137 FIALGVLLP
-146 LKKAENAPKK
+146 LKKSEDAPKK
-156 RETLVRIVG
+156 RGALVRVTG
-165 FVLCA
+165 FVLCL
-170 AVLVSAVGL
+170 AVLVGAVGL

-184 ELYNSF
+184 DLYNSF

-202 NELGFVYYFCY
+202 NELGFAYYFCY

-233 WETGYVPAQDAA
+233 WETGYESAPDAA

-278 NSLAESENAWAG
+278 NTLAEGENAWAG

-303 TEFDVVSGMQTN
+303 TEFDVASGMQTN
-315 LLNPASPSLTAF
+315 LLNPAAPSLTAF
-327 RTVNRNLDS
+327 RTVNRDLDS
-336 IFRVFGSDGYTSCF
+336 IFRIFGADGYTSCF

-379 EDAEYKGDWVTDES
+379 DAEYKGSWVTDES
-393 VLRMLES
+393 VLRELVS

-419 QNHMSYTEDKYGD
+419 QNHMSYTAEKYGD

-461 ANALLESLTEFYSAQ
+461 ANAMLEDLTEFYSEQ

-492 GDNRQGYSELGL
+492 GDNRQGYAELGL
-504 PAAEI
+504 PAAS
-509 VGGED
+509 VTGGED
-514 PYAAYT
+514 PFAAYT
-520 APVLIWCNDAAA
+520 APVLFWCNDAAA

-537 ENAVDALDLPEDG
+537 ANAIEALDLPADG

-555 YLGTAVL
+555 YLGAAVL

-588 NGFYESADGVIS
+588 NGYYESADGEIT
-600 TEPTAEQSELVSRMR
+600 TEPTAEEAALVSRMR
-615 CWAYYKLRYGVVD
+615 CWAYYKLRYGVVK

>member
-1 MKRHSRPI
+1 MKRHSRPV
-9 GLLPTILLGF
+9 GLLTAILLGL
-19 ACSVVVTLFALWAHP
+19 ACSVVVTLFVLWAHP

-41 DKMLHQ
+41 GKMLRQ
-47 PLILVLNWLPVAL
+47 PLILFLNWLPIAL
-60 LIAAFAFAFR
+60 LTAAFAFAFR
-70 NVFWSSAAVGAV
+70 NVFFSSALVGLIA
-82 VGVMSLINRVKL
+82 GVMSLINRVKL
-94 TVRGEPFV
+94 TIRGEPFV
-102 PRDITLIKEAADAAG
+102 PRDISLIKEAADAAG
-117 SYDMTLPWFQAGCLL
+117 SYDMTLPWFQIGCL
-132 VLTAA
+132 VVMTAV
-137 FIVLGVLLP
+137 FIALGVLLP
-146 LKKAENAPKK
+146 LKKSEDAPKK
-156 RETLVRIVG
+156 RGALVRVTG
-165 FVLCA
+165 FVLCL
-170 AVLVSAVGL
+170 AVLVGAVGL

-184 ELYNSF
+184 DLYNSF

-222 PEGFDRDEAAS
+222 PEGFDREEAAS
-233 WETGYVPAQDAA
+233 WETGYESAPDAA

-278 NSLAESENAWAG
+278 NTLAEGENAWAG

-303 TEFDVVSGMQTN
+303 TEFDVASGMQTN
-315 LLNPASPSLTAF
+315 LLNPAAPSLTAF
-327 RTVNRNLDS
+327 RTVNRDLDS
-336 IFRVFGSDGYTSCF
+336 IFRVFGADGYTSCF

-379 EDAEYKGDWVTDES
+379 DAEYKGSWVTDES
-393 VLRMLES
+393 VLRELVS

-419 QNHMSYTEDKYGD
+419 QNHMSYTAEKYGD

-461 ANALLESLTEFYSAQ
+461 ANAMLEDLTEFYSEQ

-492 GDNRQGYSELGL
+492 GDNRQGYAELGL
-504 PAAEI
+504 PAAS
-509 VGGED
+509 VTGGED
-514 PYAAYT
+514 PFAAYT
-520 APVLIWCNDAAA
+520 APVLFWCNDAAA

-537 ENAVDALDLPEDG
+537 ANAIEALDLPADG

-555 YLGTAVL
+555 YLGAVVL

-588 NGFYESADGVIS
+588 NGHYESADGEIT
-600 TEPTAEQSELVSRMR
+600 TEPTAEEAALVSRMR
-615 CWAYYKLRYGVVD
+615 CWAYYKLRYGVVK

>member
-1 MKRHSRPI
+1 MKRHSRPV
-9 GLLPTILLGF
+9 GLLTAILLGL
-19 ACSVVVTLFALWAHP
+19 ACGVVVTLFVLWAHP

-41 DKMLHQ
+41 GKMLRQ
-47 PLILVLNWLPVAL
+47 PLILFLNWLPIAL
-60 LIAAFAFAFR
+60 LTAAFAFAFR
-70 NVFWSSAAVGAV
+70 NVFFSSALVGLIA
-82 VGVMSLINRVKL
+82 GAMSLINRVKL
-94 TVRGEPFV
+94 TIRGEPFV
-102 PRDITLIKEAADAAG
+102 PRDISLIKEAADAAG
-117 SYDMTLPWFQAGCLL
+117 SYDMTLPWFQIGCL
-132 VLTAA
+132 VVMTAV

-146 LKKAENAPKK
+146 LKKSEDAPKK
-156 RETLVRIVG
+156 RGALVRVTG
-165 FVLCA
+165 FVLCL
-170 AVLVSAVGL
+170 AVLVGAVGL

-184 ELYNSF
+184 DLYNSF

-233 WETGYVPAQDAA
+233 WETGYESAPDAA

-278 NSLAESENAWAG
+278 NTLAEGENAWAG

-303 TEFDVVSGMQTN
+303 TEFDVASGMQTN
-315 LLNPASPSLTAF
+315 LLNPAAPSLTAF
-327 RTVNRNLDS
+327 RTVNRDLDS
-336 IFRVFGSDGYTSCF
+336 IFRIFGADGYTSCF

-379 EDAEYKGDWVTDES
+379 DAEYKGSWVTDES
-393 VLRMLES
+393 VLRELVS

-419 QNHMSYTEDKYGD
+419 QNHMSYTAEKYGD

-461 ANALLESLTEFYSAQ
+461 ANAMLEDLTEFYSEQ

-492 GDNRQGYSELGL
+492 GDNRQGYAELGL
-504 PAAEI
+504 PAAS
-509 VGGED
+509 VTGGED
-514 PYAAYT
+514 PFAAYT
-520 APVLIWCNDAAA
+520 APVLFWCNDAAA

-537 ENAVDALDLPEDG
+537 ANAIEALDLPADG

-555 YLGTAVL
+555 YLGAVVL

-588 NGFYESADGVIS
+588 NGYYESADGEIT
-600 TEPTAEQSELVSRMR
+600 TEPTAEEAALVSRMR
-615 CWAYYKLRYGVVD
+615 CWAYYKLRYGVVK

>member
-1 MKRHSRPI
+1 MKRHSRPV
-9 GLLPTILLGF
+9 GLLTAILLGL
-19 ACSVVVTLFALWAHP
+19 ACGVVVTLFVLWAHP

-41 DKMLHQ
+41 GKMLRQ
-47 PLILVLNWLPVAL
+47 PLILFLNWLPIAL
-60 LIAAFAFAFR
+60 LTAAFAFAFR
-70 NVFWSSAAVGAV
+70 NVFFSSALVGLIA
-82 VGVMSLINRVKL
+82 GAMSLINRVKL
-94 TVRGEPFV
+94 TIRGEPFV
-102 PRDITLIKEAADAAG
+102 PRDISLIKEAADAAG
-117 SYDMTLPWFQAGCLL
+117 SYDMTLPWFQIGCL
-132 VLTAA
+132 VVMTAV

-146 LKKAENAPKK
+146 LKKSEDAPKK
-156 RETLVRIVG
+156 RGALVRVMG
-165 FVLCA
+165 FVLCL
-170 AVLVSAVGL
+170 AVLVGAVGL

-184 ELYNSF
+184 DLYNSF

-222 PEGFDRDEAAS
+222 PEGFDREEAAS
-233 WETGYVPAQDAA
+233 WETGYESAPDAA

-278 NSLAESENAWAG
+278 NTLAEGENAWAG

-303 TEFDVVSGMQTN
+303 TEFDVASGMQTN
-315 LLNPASPSLTAF
+315 LLNPAAPSLTAF
-327 RTVNRNLDS
+327 RTVNRDLDS
-336 IFRVFGSDGYTSCF
+336 IFRVFGADGYTSCF

-379 EDAEYKGDWVTDES
+379 DAEYKGSWVTDES
-393 VLRMLES
+393 VLRELVS

-419 QNHMSYTEDKYGD
+419 QNHMSYTAEKYGD

-461 ANALLESLTEFYSAQ
+461 ANALLKDLTEFYSEQ

-492 GDNRQGYSELGL
+492 GDNRQGYAELGL
-504 PAAEI
+504 PAAS
-509 VGGED
+509 VTGGED
-514 PYAAYT
+514 PFAAYT
-520 APVLIWCNDAAA
+520 APVLFWCNDAAA

-537 ENAVDALDLPEDG
+537 ANAIEALDLPADG

-555 YLGTAVL
+555 YLGAVVL

-588 NGFYESADGVIS
+588 NGYYESADGEIT
-600 TEPTAEQSELVSRMR
+600 TEPTAEEAALVSRMR
-615 CWAYYKLRYGVVD
+615 CWAYYKLRYGVVK

>member
-1 MKRHSRPI
+1 MKRHSRPV
-9 GLLPTILLGF
+9 GLLTAILLGL
-19 ACSVVVTLFALWAHP
+19 ACSVVVTLFVLWAHP

-41 DKMLHQ
+41 GKMLRQ
-47 PLILVLNWLPVAL
+47 PPILFLNWLPIAL
-60 LIAAFAFAFR
+60 LTAAFAFAFR
-70 NVFWSSAAVGAV
+70 NVFFSSALVGLIA
-82 VGVMSLINRVKL
+82 GAMSLINRVKL
-94 TVRGEPFV
+94 TIRGEPFV
-102 PRDITLIKEAADAAG
+102 PRDISLIKEAADAAG
-117 SYDMTLPWFQAGCLL
+117 SYDMTLPWFQIGCLVVMTA
-132 VLTAA
+132 VL
-137 FIVLGVLLP
+137 IVLGVLLP
-146 LKKAENAPKK
+146 LKKAEDAPKK
-156 RETLVRIVG
+156 RGALVRVMG
-165 FVLCA
+165 FVLCL
-170 AVLVSAVGL
+170 AVLVGAVGL

-184 ELYNSF
+184 DLYNSF

-233 WETGYVPAQDAA
+233 WETGYESAPDAA

-278 NSLAESENAWAG
+278 NTLAEGENAWAG

-303 TEFDVVSGMQTN
+303 TEFDVASGMQTN
-315 LLNPASPSLTAF
+315 LLNPAAPSLTAF
-327 RTVNRNLDS
+327 RTVNRDLDS
-336 IFRVFGSDGYTSCF
+336 IFRVFGADGYTSCF

-379 EDAEYKGDWVTDES
+379 DAEYKGSWVTDES
-393 VLRMLES
+393 VLRELIS

-419 QNHMSYTEDKYGD
+419 QNHMSYTAEKYGD

-461 ANALLESLTEFYSAQ
+461 ANAMLEDLTEFYSEQ

-492 GDNRQGYSELGL
+492 GDNRQGYAELGL
-504 PAAEI
+504 PAAS
-509 VGGED
+509 VTGGED
-514 PYAAYT
+514 PFAAYT
-520 APVLIWCNDAAA
+520 APVLFWCNDAAA

-537 ENAVDALDLPEDG
+537 ANAIEALDLPADG

-555 YLGTAVL
+555 YLGAAVL

-588 NGFYESADGVIS
+588 NGYYESADGEIT
-600 TEPTAEQSELVSRMR
+600 TEPTAEEAALVSRMR
-615 CWAYYKLRYGVVD
+615 CWAYYKLRYGVVK

>member
-1 MKRHSRPI
+1 MKRHSRPV
-9 GLLPTILLGF
+9 GLLTAILLGL
-19 ACSVVVTLFALWAHP
+19 ACSVVVTLFVLWAHP

-41 DKMLHQ
+41 GKMLRQ
-47 PLILVLNWLPVAL
+47 PLILFLNWLPIAL
-60 LIAAFAFAFR
+60 LTAAFAFAFR
-70 NVFWSSAAVGAV
+70 NVFFSSALVGLIA
-82 VGVMSLINRVKL
+82 GAMSLINRVKL
-94 TVRGEPFV
+94 TIRGEPFV
-102 PRDITLIKEAADAAG
+102 PRDISLIKEAADAAG
-117 SYDMTLPWFQAGCLL
+117 SYDMTLPWFQIGCL
-132 VLTAA
+132 VVMTAV

-146 LKKAENAPKK
+146 LKKSEDAPKK
-156 RETLVRIVG
+156 RGALVRVMG
-165 FVLCA
+165 FVLCL
-170 AVLVSAVGL
+170 AVLVGAVGL

-184 ELYNSF
+184 DLYNSF
-190 ETTEPYNLSSVN
+190 KTTEPYNLSSVN

-222 PEGFDRDEAAS
+222 PEGFDREEAAS
-233 WETGYVPAQDAA
+233 WETGYESAPDAA

-278 NSLAESENAWAG
+278 NTLAEGENAWAG

-303 TEFDVVSGMQTN
+303 TEFDVASGMQTN
-315 LLNPASPSLTAF
+315 LLNPAAPSLTAF
-327 RTVNRNLDS
+327 RTVNRDLDS
-336 IFRVFGSDGYTSCF
+336 IFRIFGADGYTSCF

-379 EDAEYKGDWVTDES
+379 DAEYKGSWVTDES
-393 VLRMLES
+393 VLRELVS

-419 QNHMSYTEDKYGD
+419 QNHMSYTAEKYGD

-461 ANALLESLTEFYSAQ
+461 ANAMLEDLTEFYSEQ

-492 GDNRQGYSELGL
+492 GDNRQGYAELGL
-504 PAAEI
+504 PAAS
-509 VGGED
+509 VTGGED
-514 PYAAYT
+514 PFAAYT
-520 APVLIWCNDAAA
+520 APVLFWCNDAAA

-537 ENAVDALDLPEDG
+537 ANAIEALDLPADG

-555 YLGTAVL
+555 YLGAVVL

-588 NGFYESADGVIS
+588 NGYYEGADGEIT
-600 TEPTAEQSELVSRMR
+600 TEPTAEEAALVSRMR
-615 CWAYYKLRYGVVD
+615 CWAYYKLRYGVVK

>member
-1 MKRHSRPI
+1 MKRHSRPV
-9 GLLPTILLGF
+9 GLLTAILLGL
-19 ACSVVVTLFALWAHP
+19 ACSVVVTLFVLWAHP

-41 DKMLHQ
+41 GKMLRQ
-47 PLILVLNWLPVAL
+47 PLILFLNWLPIAL
-60 LIAAFAFAFR
+60 LTAAFAFAFR
-70 NVFWSSAAVGAV
+70 NVFFSSALVGLIA
-82 VGVMSLINRVKL
+82 GAMSLINRVKL
-94 TVRGEPFV
+94 TIRGEPFV
-102 PRDITLIKEAADAAG
+102 PRDISLIKEAADAAG
-117 SYDMTLPWFQAGCLL
+117 SYDMTLPWFQIGCL
-132 VLTAA
+132 VVMTAV

-146 LKKAENAPKK
+146 LKKSEDAPKK
-156 RETLVRIVG
+156 RGALVRVTG
-165 FVLCA
+165 FVLCL
-170 AVLVSAVGL
+170 AVLVGAVGL

-184 ELYNSF
+184 DLYNSF

-202 NELGFVYYFCY
+202 NELGFAYYFCY

-233 WETGYVPAQDAA
+233 WETGYESAPDAA

-278 NSLAESENAWAG
+278 NTMAEGENAWAG

-303 TEFDVVSGMQTN
+303 TEFDVASGMQTN
-315 LLNPASPSLTAF
+315 LLNPAAPSLTAF
-327 RTVNRNLDS
+327 RTVNRDLDS
-336 IFRVFGSDGYTSCF
+336 IFRVFGADGYTSCF

-379 EDAEYKGDWVTDES
+379 DAEYKGSWVTDES
-393 VLRMLES
+393 VLRELVS

-419 QNHMSYTEDKYGD
+419 QNHMSYTAEKYGD

-461 ANALLESLTEFYSAQ
+461 ANAMLEDLTEFYSEQ

-492 GDNRQGYSELGL
+492 GDNRQGYAELGL
-504 PAAEI
+504 PAAS
-509 VGGED
+509 VTGGED
-514 PYAAYT
+514 PFAAYT
-520 APVLIWCNDAAA
+520 APVLFWCNDAAA

-537 ENAVDALDLPEDG
+537 ANAIEALDLPADG

-555 YLGTAVL
+555 YLGAVVL

-588 NGFYESADGVIS
+588 NGYYESADGEIT
-600 TEPTAEQSELVSRMR
+600 TEPTAEEAALVSRMR
-615 CWAYYKLRYGVVD
+615 CWAYYKLRYGVVK

>member
-1 MKRHSRPI
+1 MKRHSRPV
-9 GLLPTILLGF
+9 GLLTAILLGL
-19 ACSVVVTLFALWAHP
+19 ACGVVVTLFVLWAHP

-41 DKMLHQ
+41 GKMLRQ
-47 PLILVLNWLPVAL
+47 PLILFLNWLPIAL
-60 LIAAFAFAFR
+60 LTAAFAFAFR
-70 NVFWSSAAVGAV
+70 NVFFSSALVGLIA
-82 VGVMSLINRVKL
+82 GAMSLINRVKL
-94 TVRGEPFV
+94 TIRGEPFV
-102 PRDITLIKEAADAAG
+102 PRDISLIKEAADAAG
-117 SYDMTLPWFQAGCLL
+117 SYDMTLPWFQIGCL
-132 VLTAA
+132 VVMTAV
-137 FIVLGVLLP
+137 FIILGVLLP
-146 LKKAENAPKK
+146 LKKSEDAPKK
-156 RETLVRIVG
+156 RGALVRVMG
-165 FVLCA
+165 FVLCL
-170 AVLVSAVGL
+170 AVLVGAVGL

-184 ELYNSF
+184 DLYNSF

-233 WETGYVPAQDAA
+233 WETGYESAPDAA
-245 DVNVVFVMNE
+245 DVNVVFLMNE

-278 NSLAESENAWAG
+278 NTMAEGENAWAG

-303 TEFDVVSGMQTN
+303 TEFDVASGMQTN
-315 LLNPASPSLTAF
+315 LLNPAAPSLTAF
-327 RTVNRNLDS
+327 RTVNRDLDS
-336 IFRVFGSDGYTSCF
+336 IFRVFGADGYTSCF

-379 EDAEYKGDWVTDES
+379 DAEYKGSWVTDES
-393 VLRMLES
+393 VLRELIS

-407 GGGLDF
+407 GGKWVCALCG
-413 TYAVTI
+413 YI
-419 QNHMSYTEDKYGD
+419 YTAEKYGD

-461 ANALLESLTEFYSAQ
+461 ANAMLEDLTEFYSEQ

-492 GDNRQGYSELGL
+492 GDNRRGYAELGL
-504 PAAEI
+504 PAAS
-509 VGGED
+509 VTGGED
-514 PYAAYT
+514 PFAAYT
-520 APVLIWCNDAAA
+520 APVLFWCNDAAA

-537 ENAVDALDLPEDG
+537 ANAIEALDLPADG

-555 YLGTAVL
+555 YLGAAVL
-562 ELTGRGEVSPWFAF
+562 ELCGRGEVSPWFGY

-583 LPVLH
+583 LPIMHGGV
-588 NGFYESADGVIS
+588 FETADGALT
-600 TEPTAEQSELVSRMR
+600 TELSGEQAQLLSKMR
-615 CWAYYKLRYGVVD
+615 CWAYYKLRYGTVG

>member
-1 MKRHSRPI
+1 MKRHSRPV
-9 GLLPTILLGF
+9 GLLTAILLGL
-19 ACSVVVTLFALWAHP
+19 ACSVVVTLFVLWAHP

-41 DKMLHQ
+41 GKMLRQ
-47 PLILVLNWLPVAL
+47 PLILFLNWLPIAL
-60 LIAAFAFAFR
+60 LTAAFAFAFR
-70 NVFWSSAAVGAV
+70 NVFFSSALVGLIA
-82 VGVMSLINRVKL
+82 GAMSLINRVKL
-94 TVRGEPFV
+94 TIRGEPFV
-102 PRDITLIKEAADAAG
+102 PRDISLIKEAADAAG
-117 SYDMTLPWFQAGCLL
+117 SYDMTLPWFQIGCL
-132 VLTAA
+132 VVMTAV

-146 LKKAENAPKK
+146 LKKSEDAPKK
-156 RETLVRIVG
+156 RGALVRVMG
-165 FVLCA
+165 FVLCL
-170 AVLVSAVGL
+170 AVLVGAVGL

-184 ELYNSF
+184 DLYNSF

-222 PEGFDRDEAAS
+222 PEGFDREEAAS
-233 WETGYVPAQDAA
+233 WETGYESAPDAA

-278 NSLAESENAWAG
+278 NTLADGENAWAG

-303 TEFDVVSGMQTN
+303 TEFDVASGMQTN
-315 LLNPASPSLTAF
+315 LLNPAAPSLTAF
-327 RTVNRNLDS
+327 RTVNRDLDS
-336 IFRVFGSDGYTSCF
+336 IFRVFGAGGYTSCF

-379 EDAEYKGDWVTDES
+379 DAEYKGSWVTDES
-393 VLRMLES
+393 VLRELIS

-419 QNHMSYTEDKYGD
+419 QNHMSYTAEKYGD
-432 YVCPEVETTA
+432 YVCPEVETRA

-461 ANALLESLTEFYSAQ
+461 ANALLRELTDYYS
-476 SEPVLLVFFG
+476 SREEPVLLVFFG

-492 GDNRQGYSELGL
+492 GDNRQGYVELGL
-504 PAAEI
+504 PAGDAS
-509 VGGED
+509 GAED
-514 PYAAYT
+514 PFAAYT
-520 APVLIWCNDAAA
+520 APFLIWCNEAGA
-532 EALDF
+532 ELLDF
-537 ENAVDALDLPEDG
+537 DSAIEALDLPGDG

-555 YLGTAVL
+555 YLGAAVL

-576 LNEMRRE
+576 LNELRRE
-583 LPVLH
+583 LPVIH
-588 NGFYESADGVIS
+588 NGACLDADGQLS
-600 TEPTAEQSELVSRMR
+600 FELDAKQAELVSKMR
-615 CWAYYKLRYGVVD
+615 CWTYYKLKYGTVQ

>member
-1 MKRHSRPI
+1 MKRHSRPV
-9 GLLPTILLGF
+9 GLLTAILLGL
-19 ACSVVVTLFALWAHP
+19 ACSVVVTLFVLWAHP

-41 DKMLHQ
+41 GKMLRQ
-47 PLILVLNWLPVAL
+47 PLILFLNWLPIAL
-60 LIAAFAFAFR
+60 LTAAFAFAFR
-70 NVFWSSAAVGAV
+70 NVYFSSALVGLIA
-82 VGVMSLINRVKL
+82 GVMSIINRVKL
-94 TVRGEPFV
+94 TIRGEPFV
-102 PRDITLIKEAADAAG
+102 PRDISLIKEAADAAG
-117 SYDMTLPWFQAGCLL
+117 SYDMTLPWFQIGCL
-132 VLTAA
+132 VVMTAV
-137 FIVLGVLLP
+137 FIALGVLLP
-146 LKKAENAPKK
+146 LKKSEDAPKK
-156 RETLVRIVG
+156 RGALVRVMG
-165 FVLCA
+165 FVLCL
-170 AVLVSAVGL
+170 AVLVGAVGL

-184 ELYNSF
+184 DLYNSF

-222 PEGFDRDEAAS
+222 PEGFDRKEAAS
-233 WETGYVPAQDAA
+233 WETGYESAPDAA

-278 NSLAESENAWAG
+278 NTLAEGENAWAG

-303 TEFDVVSGMQTN
+303 TEFDVASGMQTN
-315 LLNPASPSLTAF
+315 LLNPAAPSLTAF
-327 RTVNRNLDS
+327 RTVNRDLDS
-336 IFRVFGSDGYTSCF
+336 IFRVFGADGYTSCF

-379 EDAEYKGDWVTDES
+379 DAEYKGSWVTDES
-393 VLRMLES
+393 VLRELIS

-419 QNHMSYTEDKYGD
+419 QNHMSYTAEKYGD

-461 ANALLESLTEFYSAQ
+461 ANAMLEDLTEFYSEQ

-492 GDNRQGYSELGL
+492 GDNRQGYAELGL
-504 PAAEI
+504 PAAS
-509 VGGED
+509 VTGGED
-514 PYAAYT
+514 PFAAYT
-520 APVLIWCNDAAA
+520 APVLFWCNDAAA

-537 ENAVDALDLPEDG
+537 ANAIEALDLPADG

-555 YLGTAVL
+555 YLGAVVL

-588 NGFYESADGVIS
+588 NGYYESADGEIT
-600 TEPTAEQSELVSRMR
+600 TEPTAEEAALVSRMR
-615 CWAYYKLRYGVVD
+615 CWAYYKLRYGVVK

>member
-1 MKRHSRPI
+1 MKRHSRPV
-9 GLLPTILLGF
+9 GLLTAILLGL
-19 ACSVVVTLFALWAHP
+19 ACSVVVTLFVLWAHP

-41 DKMLHQ
+41 GKMLRQ
-47 PLILVLNWLPVAL
+47 PLILFLNWLPIAL
-60 LIAAFAFAFR
+60 LTAAFAFAFR
-70 NVFWSSAAVGAV
+70 NVFFSSALVGLIA
-82 VGVMSLINRVKL
+82 GAMSLINRVKL
-94 TVRGEPFV
+94 TIRGEPFV
-102 PRDITLIKEAADAAG
+102 PRDISLIKEAADAAG
-117 SYDMTLPWFQAGCLL
+117 SYDMTLPWFQIGCL
-132 VLTAA
+132 VVMTAV

-146 LKKAENAPKK
+146 LKKSEDAPKK
-156 RETLVRIVG
+156 RGALVRVMG
-165 FVLCA
+165 FVLCL
-170 AVLVSAVGL
+170 AVLVGAVGL
-179 VYSST
+179 VYSSAD
-184 ELYNSF
+184 LYNSF

-202 NELGFVYYFCY
+202 NELGFAYYFCY

-233 WETGYVPAQDAA
+233 WETGYESAPDAA

-278 NSLAESENAWAG
+278 NTLAEGENAWAG

-303 TEFDVVSGMQTN
+303 TEFDVASGMQTN
-315 LLNPASPSLTAF
+315 LLNPAAPSLTAF
-327 RTVNRNLDS
+327 RTVNRDLDS
-336 IFRVFGSDGYTSCF
+336 IFRIFGADGYTSCF

-379 EDAEYKGDWVTDES
+379 DAEYKGSWVTDES
-393 VLRMLES
+393 VLRELVS

-419 QNHMSYTEDKYGD
+419 QNHMSYTAEKYGD

-461 ANALLESLTEFYSAQ
+461 ANAMLEDLTEFYSEQ

-492 GDNRQGYSELGL
+492 GDNRQGYAELGL
-504 PAAEI
+504 PAAS
-509 VGGED
+509 VTGGED
-514 PYAAYT
+514 PFAAYT
-520 APVLIWCNDAAA
+520 APVLFWCNDAAA

-537 ENAVDALDLPEDG
+537 ANAIEALDLPADG

-555 YLGTAVL
+555 YLGAAVL

-588 NGFYESADGVIS
+588 NGYYESADGEIT
-600 TEPTAEQSELVSRMR
+600 TEPTAEEAALVSRMR
-615 CWAYYKLRYGVVD
+615 CWAYYKLRYGVVK

>member
-1 MKRHSRPI
+1 MKRHSRPV
-9 GLLPTILLGF
+9 GLLTAILLGL
-19 ACSVVVTLFALWAHP
+19 ACSVVVTLFVLWAHP

-41 DKMLHQ
+41 GKMLRQ
-47 PLILVLNWLPVAL
+47 PLILFLNWLPIAL
-60 LIAAFAFAFR
+60 LTAAFAFAFR
-70 NVFWSSAAVGAV
+70 NVFFSSALVGLIA
-82 VGVMSLINRVKL
+82 GAMSLINRVKL
-94 TVRGEPFV
+94 TIRGEPFV
-102 PRDITLIKEAADAAG
+102 PRDISLIKEAADAAG
-117 SYDMTLPWFQAGCLL
+117 SYDMTLPWFQIGCL
-132 VLTAA
+132 VVMTAV

-146 LKKAENAPKK
+146 LKKSEDAPKK
-156 RETLVRIVG
+156 RGALVRVMG
-165 FVLCA
+165 FVLCL
-170 AVLVSAVGL
+170 AVLVGAVGL

-184 ELYNSF
+184 DLYNSF

-233 WETGYVPAQDAA
+233 WETGYESAPDAA

-278 NSLAESENAWAG
+278 NTLAEGENAWAG

-303 TEFDVVSGMQTN
+303 TEFDVASGMQTN
-315 LLNPASPSLTAF
+315 LLNPAAPSLTAF
-327 RTVNRNLDS
+327 RTVNRDLDS
-336 IFRVFGSDGYTSCF
+336 IFRIFGADGYTSCF

-379 EDAEYKGDWVTDES
+379 DAEYKGSWVTDES
-393 VLRMLES
+393 VLRELVS

-419 QNHMSYTEDKYGD
+419 QNHMSYTAEKYGD

-461 ANALLESLTEFYSAQ
+461 ANAMLEDLTEFYSEQ

-492 GDNRQGYSELGL
+492 GDNRQGYAELGL
-504 PAAEI
+504 PAAS
-509 VGGED
+509 VTGGKD
-514 PYAAYT
+514 PFAAYT
-520 APVLIWCNDAAA
+520 APVLFWCNDAAA

-537 ENAVDALDLPEDG
+537 ANAIEALDLPADG

-555 YLGTAVL
+555 YLGAAVL

-588 NGFYESADGVIS
+588 NGYYESADGEIT
-600 TEPTAEQSELVSRMR
+600 TEPTAEEAALVSRMR
-615 CWAYYKLRYGVVD
+615 CWAYYKLRYGVVK

>member
-1 MKRHSRPI
+1 MKRHSRPV
-9 GLLPTILLGF
+9 GLLTAILLGL
-19 ACSVVVTLFALWAHP
+19 ACGVVVTLFVLWAHP

-41 DKMLHQ
+41 GKMLRQ
-47 PLILVLNWLPVAL
+47 PLILFLNWLPIAL
-60 LIAAFAFAFR
+60 LTAAFAFAFR
-70 NVFWSSAAVGAV
+70 NVFFSSALVGLIA
-82 VGVMSLINRVKL
+82 GAMSLINRVKL
-94 TVRGEPFV
+94 TIRGEPFV
-102 PRDITLIKEAADAAG
+102 PRDISLIKEAADAAG
-117 SYDMTLPWFQAGCLL
+117 SYDMTLPWFQIGCL
-132 VLTAA
+132 VVMTAV

-146 LKKAENAPKK
+146 LKKSEDAPKK
-156 RETLVRIVG
+156 RGALVRVMG
-165 FVLCA
+165 FVLCL
-170 AVLVSAVGL
+170 AVLFGAVGL

-184 ELYNSF
+184 DLYNSF

-233 WETGYVPAQDAA
+233 WETGYESAPDAA

-278 NSLAESENAWAG
+278 NTLAEGENAWAG

-303 TEFDVVSGMQTN
+303 TEFDVASGMQTN
-315 LLNPASPSLTAF
+315 LLNPAAPSLTAF
-327 RTVNRNLDS
+327 RTVNRDLDS
-336 IFRVFGSDGYTSCF
+336 IFRIFGADGYTSCF

-379 EDAEYKGDWVTDES
+379 DAEYKGSWVTDES
-393 VLRMLES
+393 VLRELVS

-419 QNHMSYTEDKYGD
+419 QNHMSYTAEKYGD

-461 ANALLESLTEFYSAQ
+461 ANAMLEDLTEFYSEQ

-492 GDNRQGYSELGL
+492 GDNRQGYAELGL
-504 PAAEI
+504 PAAS
-509 VGGED
+509 VTGGED
-514 PYAAYT
+514 PFAAYT
-520 APVLIWCNDAAA
+520 APVLFWCNDAAA

-537 ENAVDALDLPEDG
+537 ANAIEALDLPADG

-555 YLGTAVL
+555 YLGAVVL

-588 NGFYESADGVIS
+588 NGYYEGADGEIT
-600 TEPTAEQSELVSRMR
+600 TEPTAEEAALVSRMR
-615 CWAYYKLRYGVVD
+615 CWAYYKLRYGVVK

>member
-1 MKRHSRPI
+1 MKRHSRPV
-9 GLLPTILLGF
+9 GLLTTILLGL
-19 ACSVVVTLFALWAHP
+19 ACSVVVTLFVLWAHP

-41 DKMLHQ
+41 GKMLRQ
-47 PLILVLNWLPVAL
+47 PLILFLNWLPIAL
-60 LIAAFAFAFR
+60 LTAAFAFAFR
-70 NVFWSSAAVGAV
+70 NVFFSSALVGLIA
-82 VGVMSLINRVKL
+82 GVMSIINRVKL
-94 TVRGEPFV
+94 TIRGEPFV
-102 PRDITLIKEAADAAG
+102 PRDISLIKEAADAAG
-117 SYDMTLPWFQAGCLL
+117 SYDMTLPWFQIGCL
-132 VLTAA
+132 VVMTAV

-146 LKKAENAPKK
+146 LKKSEDAPKK
-156 RETLVRIVG
+156 RGALVRVMG
-165 FVLCA
+165 FVLCL
-170 AVLVSAVGL
+170 AVLVGAVGL

-184 ELYNSF
+184 DLYNSF

-233 WETGYVPAQDAA
+233 WETGYESAPDAA

-278 NSLAESENAWAG
+278 NTLAEGENAWAG

-315 LLNPASPSLTAF
+315 LLNPAAPSLTAF
-327 RTVNRNLDS
+327 RTVNRDLDS
-336 IFRVFGSDGYTSCF
+336 IFRVFGADGYTSCF

-379 EDAEYKGDWVTDES
+379 DAEYKGSWVTDES
-393 VLRMLES
+393 VLRELVS

-419 QNHMSYTEDKYGD
+419 QNHMSYTAEKYGD

-461 ANALLESLTEFYSAQ
+461 ANAMLEDLTEFYSEQ

-492 GDNRQGYSELGL
+492 GDNRQGYAELGL
-504 PAAEI
+504 PAAS
-509 VGGED
+509 VTGGED
-514 PYAAYT
+514 PFAAYT
-520 APVLIWCNDAAA
+520 APVLFWCNDAAA

-537 ENAVDALDLPEDG
+537 ANAIEALDLPADG

-555 YLGTAVL
+555 YLGAVVL

-588 NGFYESADGVIS
+588 NGYYESADGEIT
-600 TEPTAEQSELVSRMR
+600 TEPTAEEAALVSRMR
-615 CWAYYKLRYGVVD
+615 CWAYYKLRYGVVK

>member
-1 MKRHSRPI
+1 MKRHSRPV
-9 GLLPTILLGF
+9 GLLTAILLGL
-19 ACSVVVTLFALWAHP
+19 ACGVVVTLFVLWAHP

-41 DKMLHQ
+41 GKMLRQ
-47 PLILVLNWLPVAL
+47 PLILFLNWLPIAL
-60 LIAAFAFAFR
+60 LTAAFAFAFR
-70 NVFWSSAAVGAV
+70 NVFFSSALVGLIA
-82 VGVMSLINRVKL
+82 GAMSLINRVKL
-94 TVRGEPFV
+94 TIRGEPFV
-102 PRDITLIKEAADAAG
+102 PRDISLIKEAADAAG
-117 SYDMTLPWFQAGCLL
+117 SYDMTLPWFQIGCL
-132 VLTAA
+132 VVMTAV

-146 LKKAENAPKK
+146 LKKSEDAPKK
-156 RETLVRIVG
+156 RGALVRVMG
-165 FVLCA
+165 FVLCL
-170 AVLVSAVGL
+170 AVLVGAVGL
-179 VYSST
+179 VYSSAD
-184 ELYNSF
+184 LYNSF

-233 WETGYVPAQDAA
+233 WETGYESAPDAA

-278 NSLAESENAWAG
+278 NTLAEGENAWAG

-303 TEFDVVSGMQTN
+303 TEFDVASGMQTN
-315 LLNPASPSLTAF
+315 LLNPAAPSLTAF
-327 RTVNRNLDS
+327 RTVNRDLDS
-336 IFRVFGSDGYTSCF
+336 IFRVFGADGYTSCF

-357 FYNRENVYDWF
+357 FNNRENVDDWF
-368 GADESFFVEDF
+368 GADESFFVEDI
-379 EDAEYKGDWVTDES
+379 DAEYKGSWVTDES
-393 VLRMLES
+393 VLRELVS

-419 QNHMSYTEDKYGD
+419 QNHMSYTAEKYGD

-461 ANALLESLTEFYSAQ
+461 ANAMLEDLTEFYSEQ

-492 GDNRQGYSELGL
+492 GDNRQGYAELGL
-504 PAAEI
+504 PAAS
-509 VGGED
+509 VTGGED
-514 PYAAYT
+514 PFAAYT
-520 APVLIWCNDAAA
+520 APVLFWCNDAAA

-537 ENAVDALDLPEDG
+537 ANAIEALDLPADG

-555 YLGTAVL
+555 YLGAVVL

-588 NGFYESADGVIS
+588 NGYYESADGEIT
-600 TEPTAEQSELVSRMR
+600 TEPTAEEAALVSRMR
-615 CWAYYKLRYGVVD
+615 CWAYYKLRYGVVK

>member
-1 MKRHSRPI
+1 MKRHSRPV
-9 GLLPTILLGF
+9 GLLTAILLGL
-19 ACSVVVTLFALWAHP
+19 ACSVVVTLFVLWAHP

-41 DKMLHQ
+41 GKMLRQ
-47 PLILVLNWLPVAL
+47 PLILFLNWLPIAL
-60 LIAAFAFAFR
+60 LTAAFAFAFR
-70 NVFWSSAAVGAV
+70 NVFFSSALVGLIA
-82 VGVMSLINRVKL
+82 GVMSIINRVKL
-94 TVRGEPFV
+94 TIRGEPFV
-102 PRDITLIKEAADAAG
+102 PRDISLIKEAADAAG
-117 SYDMTLPWFQAGCLL
+117 SYDMTLPWFQIGCL
-132 VLTAA
+132 VVMTAV

-146 LKKAENAPKK
+146 LKKSEDAPKK
-156 RETLVRIVG
+156 RGALVRVMG
-165 FVLCA
+165 FVLCL
-170 AVLVSAVGL
+170 AVLVGAVGL

-184 ELYNSF
+184 DLYNSF

-222 PEGFDRDEAAS
+222 PEGFDREEAAS
-233 WETGYVPAQDAA
+233 WETGYESAPDAA

-278 NSLAESENAWAG
+278 NTLAEGENAWAG

-303 TEFDVVSGMQTN
+303 TEFDVASGMQTN
-315 LLNPASPSLTAF
+315 LLNPAAPSLTAF
-327 RTVNRNLDS
+327 RTVNRDLDS
-336 IFRVFGSDGYTSCF
+336 IFRVFGADGYTSCF

-379 EDAEYKGDWVTDES
+379 DAEYKGSWVTDES
-393 VLRMLES
+393 VLRELVS

-419 QNHMSYTEDKYGD
+419 QNHMSYTAEKYGD

-461 ANALLESLTEFYSAQ
+461 ANAMLEDLTEFYSAQ
-476 SEPVLLVFFG
+476 DEPVLLVFFG

-492 GDNRQGYSELGL
+492 GDNRQGYAELGL
-504 PAAEI
+504 PAAN
-509 VGGED
+509 VSGGED
-514 PYAAYT
+514 PFAAYT
-520 APVLIWCNDAAA
+520 APVLFWCNDAAA

-537 ENAVDALDLPEDG
+537 ANAIEALDLPADG

-555 YLGTAVL
+555 YLGAAVL

-588 NGFYESADGVIS
+588 NGYYESADGEIT
-600 TEPTAEQSELVSRMR
+600 TEPTAEEAALVSRMR
-615 CWAYYKLRYGVVD
+615 CWAYYKLRYGVVK